1 MVIECECGDWEGG
14 GTVLCPF
21 NHGVLCMGGINE
33 ENKID
38 LVVKY
43 TVHKDDESSTCQMF
57 PVMCPSNN

>member
-1 MVIECECGDWEGG
+1 MWRGG

-38 LVVKY
+38 LVINY
-43 TVHKDDESSTCQMF
+43 TINKDDESSTWKMF